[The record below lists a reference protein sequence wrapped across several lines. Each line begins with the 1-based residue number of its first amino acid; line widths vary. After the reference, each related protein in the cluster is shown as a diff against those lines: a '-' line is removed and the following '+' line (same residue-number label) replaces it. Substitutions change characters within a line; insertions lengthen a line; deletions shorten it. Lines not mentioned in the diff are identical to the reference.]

1 MGESVKK
8 VGSLMD
14 TVVRDNWP
22 SGCEGPSSVAD
33 ISTFAEKETELLDC
47 RNPTL
52 VFEYEK
58 SRDSVETNFRCFN
71 KRKYFRSKKTITS
84 GSPKC
89 SDDIKT
95 K

>member
-22 SGCEGPSSVAD
+22 SGCEGPSSVVNIA
-33 ISTFAEKETELLDC
+33 TFAEKETELLDC

-71 KRKYFRSKKTITS
+71 KRKYFRSKKNNHV
-84 GSPKC
+84 GV
-89 SDDIKT
+89 T
-95 K
+95 KM